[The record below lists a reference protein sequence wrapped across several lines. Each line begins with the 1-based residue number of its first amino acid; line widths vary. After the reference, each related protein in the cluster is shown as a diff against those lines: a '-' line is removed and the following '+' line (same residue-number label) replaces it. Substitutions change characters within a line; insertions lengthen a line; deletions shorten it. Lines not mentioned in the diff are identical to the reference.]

1 MHGNEKEQPDG
12 PVGKAQSKRGETRR
26 DEAGVPKAKRPTRQ
40 AGATDGCVNR
50 LRCAA
55 LLRGVNKKK
64 LNKVREERIT
74 ALHPAAPRK
83 KAGDGGRR
91 DVEAGS
97 GLVC

>member
-1 MHGNEKEQPDG
+1 MRRD
-12 PVGKAQSKRGETRR
+12 ETRR
-26 DEAGVPKAKRPTRQ
+26 GGRSESEATYLLGRPAPRT
-40 AGATDGCVNR
+40 AVLTV

-83 KAGDGGRR
+83 KGRGWGRR
-91 DVEAGS
+91 GVEAGS
-97 GLVC
+97 SLVC

>member
-1 MHGNEKEQPDG
+1 MRRD
-12 PVGKAQSKRGETRR
+12 ETRR
-26 DEAGVPKAKRPTRQ
+26 GGRSESEATYLLGRPAPRMAVLT
-40 AGATDGCVNR
+40 V

-83 KAGDGGRR
+83 KAGDGEDGTLRP
-91 DVEAGS
+91 VLS
-97 GLVC
+97 GLVCYCSVALCL